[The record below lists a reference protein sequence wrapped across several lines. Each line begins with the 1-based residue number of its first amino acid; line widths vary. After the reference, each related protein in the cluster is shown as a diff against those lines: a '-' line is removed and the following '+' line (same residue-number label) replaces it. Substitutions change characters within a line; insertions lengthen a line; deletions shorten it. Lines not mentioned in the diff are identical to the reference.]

1 MTSASGDG
9 ATDLPETLPK
19 IQLPGGVLF
28 SPATYLAPMEGVTD
42 PSFRDLI
49 LKHNPGGVG
58 AICTQF
64 LRVSQTPL
72 HVERIRSEIGNE
84 TSSGVPTGVQLMGNE
99 PNVVA
104 ESAIRAAEAG
114 AAFVDL
120 NFGCPAAKVF
130 QHRAGSALLDEPE
143 LLAKLVEGAVKACP
157 VPVTAKIRSGV
168 ADDRKLEDLAKIV
181 EQAGAVLLT
190 VHARLKIQSYREA
203 PVWSRIERAVHSVN
217 IPVIGNGS
225 ANTPEDMEAMF
236 EQTGCAGVM
245 VGRAAIGNPWIFS
258 DWLRFKGRESNKE
271 SVPSNSISIHH
282 WLLEYE
288 RGMIA
293 GGALASQALGKLKQA
308 LKAMIDSGKLPS
320 NFRQSALRAQSRDEF
335 HKILA
340 AYFN

>member
-1 MTSASGDG
+1 M
-9 ATDLPETLPK
+9 
-19 IQLPGGVLF
+19 
-28 SPATYLAPMEGVTD
+28 
-42 PSFRDLI
+42 I

-130 QHRAGSALLDEPE
+130 QHRAGSALLNEPE
-143 LLAKLVEGAVKACP
+143 LLGKLVESTVRACP

-168 ADDRKLEDLAKIV
+168 EDDRKLEDLAKIV

-203 PVWSRIERAVHSVN
+203 PAWSRIERAVHSVS

-225 ANTPEDMEAMF
+225 ADTPEEMEAMF

-258 DWLRFKGRESNKE
+258 DWLRFKGRDSKGASQELFANNPTTIRE
-271 SVPSNSISIHH
+271 
-282 WLLEYE
+282 WMLEYE
-288 RGMIA
+288 QKMIA
-293 GGALASQALGKLKQA
+293 GGAQGRQALGKLKQA

-320 NFRQSALRAQSRDEF
+320 DFRQSALRAQSCDDF

-340 AYFN
+340 VFFS